1 MKNLYT
7 TVQEKAGGAAPSL
20 LKHLNAAGL
29 SNWGDLSREGLY
41 DFRDE
46 VLASVAQS
54 TARTIFAELKS
65 ILNRYR
71 ESAEI
76 CKDFSSILVAKQEL
90 PRCAYLTAEELSLF
104 EEART
109 FNATERIVK
118 VQSLLEAYTG
128 ARISDIENLSREN
141 YHDGML
147 TYTSRKTGVTATI
160 PVSEKTR
167 GWLAYANEHRK
178 DAPNLGVRNRTIRAL
193 CQRAG
198 INTPVKVFKAGKE
211 QTGPKHKFISSHSFR
226 RTFVTNLVIAGV
238 PLADTSRMAGHSN
251 IAMTQRYICDHP
263 IAVPEAAKAYLGL

>member
-20 LKHLNAAGL
+20 LKHLDAAGL
-29 SNWGDLSREGLY
+29 SNWKDLSREGLY

-71 ESAEI
+71 DSAGI

-90 PRCAYLTAEELSLF
+90 PRCAYLTPEELTLF
-104 EEART
+104 EDALAL
-109 FNATERIVK
+109 NDKERIVK
-118 VQSLLEAYTG
+118 AQSLVEAYTG
-128 ARISDIENLSREN
+128 ARISDIENFTREN
-141 YHDGML
+141 CRNGML

-160 PVSEKTR
+160 PISKKTEE
-167 GWLAYANEHRK
+167 WLIYAQEHRE
-178 DAPNLGVRNRTIRAL
+178 DAPNLGVRNRTIRSL

-211 QTGPKHKFISSHSFR
+211 QIGPKYKFISSHSFR
-226 RTFVTNLVIAGV
+226 RTFVTNLVVAGV

-251 IAMTQRYICDHP
+251 ISTTQRYICDHP